1 MPHMESDVDAAN
13 EAYTGTAELGDPP
26 AASATLRLLSY
37 NIQTGITSERYR
49 HYVTRSWRHVLP
61 HPSRWVNLDAI
72 AHAIAG
78 YDLVGL
84 QEVDSGS
91 LRTGFVNQ
99 TQYLADRARFPF
111 WHHQVN
117 RRIGH
122 LAQQSNGVLSRL
134 PVRSL
139 TDLKLPGL
147 PGRGALLVRLGGPV
161 PSLAVFILHLALGK
175 RARLRQLAFL
185 ADQVAAE
192 PYAVVMGDLNC
203 GPESEE
209 LRLLLANTPLRPP
222 YERLRT
228 FPSWQPRRYIDHILV
243 TDSLLPERTY
253 VPDWPF
259 SDHLAVAMDVRVPFP
274 LPPEA

>member
-1 MPHMESDVDAAN
+1 MQEARAVNRGAGYSGSD
-13 EAYTGTAELGDPP
+13 
-26 AASATLRLLSY
+26 SAFNQSGEMSQNAVTLRLLSY
-37 NIQTGITSERYR
+37 NVQTGITSERYR

-61 HPSRWVNLDAI
+61 YPSRWVNLDGI
-72 AHAIAG
+72 AGAIAG

-91 LRTGFVNQ
+91 LRTSFVNQ
-99 TQYLADRARFPF
+99 TEYLAERARFPF

-134 PVRSL
+134 PVESL

-147 PGRGALLVRLGGPV
+147 PGRGALVLRLAGPAA
-161 PSLAVFILHLALGK
+161 PLTVFILHLALGK
-175 RARLRQLAFL
+175 RARLRQLSFL
-185 ADQVAAE
+185 AEEIARE
-192 PYAVVMGDLNC
+192 PCAVVMGDLNC

-222 YERLRT
+222 AERLHT
-228 FPSWQPRRYIDHILV
+228 FPRWEPRRHIDHILV
-243 TDSLLPERTY
+243 TDTLIPQRTY
-253 VPDWPF
+253 VPNWPF
-259 SDHLAVAMDVRVPFP
+259 SDHLPVAMDVR
-274 LPPEA
+274 LPCSAAH